1 VWQAVWCFL
10 YIVVYTLLSSR
21 GDVLLFLPNFTR
33 YEVYATLLKLLQSI
47 HVLMIHSRTCL
58 LCALFTE
65 HFSIVI
71 FSIIDHTLRRV
82 ALSIS
87 QLIVP

>member
-1 VWQAVWCFL
+1 MPSDE
-10 YIVVYTLLSSR
+10 VYATLLLLLSSR
-21 GDVLLFLPNFTR
+21 RDVLLFSPNFTR
-33 YEVYATLLKLLQSI
+33 YEVYATLFKLLQSI